1 MDQIL
6 APHSTYINFMKSM
19 CIVNPV
25 FTAQA
30 KRSTAFVMLLL
41 WLFAL
46 TSGVVNACILESGR
60 ANNHHGAAGHSHA
73 TTVAT
78 EGSGEHAGSTDDHHA
93 DELSSKASCLKVC
106 DDSSQALAKL
116 SSGVV
121 DPADPGLAPL
131 LVTVAWTTTA
141 LVVAG
146 LDRVADFPPPRPREP
161 ISIRLLRL
169 AL

>member
-1 MDQIL
+1 MKIM
-6 APHSTYINFMKSM
+6 STLQ
-19 CIVNPV
+19 PA
-25 FTAQA
+25 FTTKA
-30 KRSTAFVMLLL
+30 KRSTVFAMLLL

-46 TSGVVNACILESGR
+46 TSGVVNACILEVGR
-60 ANNHHGAAGHSHA
+60 AQNHHGALELAHA

-78 EGSGEHAGSTDDHHA
+78 EGSDEHVGSTDDHDA
-93 DELSSKASCLKVC
+93 DEVSSKASCLKVC

-116 SSGVV
+116 TSGIV
-121 DPADPGLAPL
+121 DPAELGLAPL

-141 LVVAG
+141 LVAAG

>member
-1 MDQIL
+1 MKFM
-6 APHSTYINFMKSM
+6 STLKPI
-19 CIVNPV
+19 
-25 FTAQA
+25 FTTQA
-30 KRSTAFVMLLL
+30 KRSTACVMLLL

-46 TSGVVNACILESGR
+46 TSGVVNACILEVGR
-60 ANNHHGAAGHSHA
+60 AQNHHGALELAHA
-73 TTVAT
+73 TTVVTA
-78 EGSGEHAGSTDDHHA
+78 GSDEHAGTTDNHPA
-93 DELSSKASCLKVC
+93 EELSSKASCLKVC

-116 SSGVV
+116 ASGSV

-141 LVVAG
+141 LVASG